1 MSPVARQRSERAQER
16 LETWLGRLTT
26 EQKERVDQW
35 ANQLEGNNDIWLDN
49 RERWQ
54 AELLSLL
61 AERES
66 RPVEP
71 EVHALL
77 LAQLADKNP
86 DFFPQA
92 LPLAKHAA
100 DNGHLNLPALLDRVI
115 SAGQPPMI
123 DSVLARA
130 EVLATEPGAGMVEAS
145 RYVVQHIRQWPS
157 LKGLLYL
164 VDLHQDSV
172 EGRGR
177 ENLLILRGII
187 EALQV
192 GAYQFRCG
200 SCGFAGRKL
209 HWQCPTCHGWST
221 MKPIKDREA
230 I

>member
-1 MSPVARQRSERAQER
+1 VRAM
-16 LETWLGRLTT
+16 L
-26 EQKERVDQW
+26 
-35 ANQLEGNNDIWLDN
+35 QL
-49 RERWQ
+49 
-54 AELLSLL
+54 AELE
-61 AERES
+61 AEQGN
-66 RPVEP
+66 PGAAVNW
-71 EVHALL
+71 